1 MLHYIVLKCGKE
13 SNLNKAKY
21 HLHAAANI
29 RIGERIA
36 HFADRLMNMS
46 NPKTFKLVTQHQSL
60 NVNVLLY

>member
-1 MLHYIVLKCGKE
+1 M
-13 SNLNKAKY
+13 NKAKY